1 MTCPNAECQCLKNF
15 ALAVVL
21 FETWALNVGLP
32 EFDIGLEFDKV
43 DIVLNVS
50 LPEFVIGLELA
61 LNAKL
66 DKPVFNL
73 RRSFDLVL
81 EFDKFDIGLEWA
93 LNAKLDKPVFEF
105 GIPRIGMAL
114 G

>member
-1 MTCPNAECQCLKNF
+1 M
-15 ALAVVL
+15 
-21 FETWALNVGLP
+21 P

-43 DIVLNVS
+43 DIVLNVG
-50 LPEFVIGLELA
+50 LPEFVIGLKLALNAKLDKLVGLELA

-66 DKPVFNL
+66 DKLIFNL

-81 EFDKFDIGLEWA
+81 EFNKFDIGLEWA

-105 GIPRIGMAL
+105 SIPHVGMEL